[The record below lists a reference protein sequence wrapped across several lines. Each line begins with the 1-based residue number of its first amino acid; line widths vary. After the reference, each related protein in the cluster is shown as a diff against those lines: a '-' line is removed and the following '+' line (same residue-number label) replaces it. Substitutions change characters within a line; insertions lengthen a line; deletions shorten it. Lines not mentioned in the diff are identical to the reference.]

1 MSKLI
6 VVANRLPI
14 SVKTE
19 GNELEFSPSSGGLAT
34 AMSSLNRPHEWFGWP
49 GVAREDLSE
58 EQAVQLKQR
67 LGRERCHGVLLSRQE
82 VDDFYFGFSNQ
93 TIWPLF
99 HYFPLYTT
107 YRDEFWDAYRHV
119 NRLYF
124 EAVAQVAEPEDVVW
138 VHDYQLML
146 LPRML
151 RAALPEAAI
160 GFFLHIPFP
169 SFELFRLLPWR
180 RELLEGLLGADL
192 VGFHTYDYVRHFF
205 NSASR
210 LLGAEQ
216 ALGELTVHNRVLKA
230 DAFPLGIDYDK
241 YHDAPLSPAVQ
252 QEIRE
257 FQERLGGR
265 RMILSVDRLDYT
277 KGILE
282 RLEAFDRFLHDYP
295 QYREQVSLVMVT
307 VPSRPGVGDYQALKE
322 QLDGLVGKI
331 NGAHGTIGWT
341 PVQYLFTSV
350 RFEELVALYHLADV
364 ALVTPLRDGMN
375 LVAKEFIA
383 AKRDRPGML
392 VLSEMAGAASE
403 LGEALVVNANDTVA
417 VSQAIR
423 TALEMPPEQQ
433 QARNRS
439 MQQRLR
445 RYNLFRWADDFLES
459 LEAIKSTQKTLA
471 RRRLSAVLRD
481 ELLADYRQAR
491 RRLFFLDYDGTL
503 RGFVET
509 PSQAQPD
516 PELLE
521 LLGALAGKAGNEI
534 VIISGRDRNTLE
546 TWLGD
551 LPVSLIGEH
560 GAWIR
565 ERGGDWRLIEPL
577 KNDWKESIRPILKLY
592 ADRTPGAQVE
602 EKDYSLVWHC
612 RRANR
617 DMAHVR
623 MHELKDAI
631 SQLVANIGLGVYEG
645 NKILEVKHLGV
656 NKGRAAAIWAEKDD
670 WNFILAAGDDFTDE
684 DMFAAVPAHARTF
697 KVGYQLSQAMF
708 HLDSVDEVRK
718 LLRQFVEQG

>member
-1 MSKLI
+1 MGKLI

-19 GNELEFSPSSGGLAT
+19 GEEFEFIPSSGGLAT
-34 AMSSLNRPHEWFGWP
+34 AMSSLNRPHEWIGWP
-49 GVAREDLSE
+49 GIAREDLSE
-58 EQAVQLKQR
+58 EQTVQLDER
-67 LGRERCHGVLLSRQE
+67 LRGEGCHGVMLSRQE
-82 VDDFYFGFSNQ
+82 VEDFYFGFSNQ

-124 EAVAQVAEPEDVVW
+124 EKVVQLAEPDDVVW

-151 RAALPEAAI
+151 RAALPEVAI

-180 RELLEGLLGADL
+180 LELLDGLLGADL

-205 NSASR
+205 SAASR

-216 ALGELTVHNRVLKA
+216 VLGELNAHDRVVKV

-252 QEIRE
+252 QELQK
-257 FQERLGGR
+257 FQDRLRGR
-265 RMILSVDRLDYT
+265 RVILSVERLDYT

-282 RLEAFDRFLHDYP
+282 RLEAFDRFLSEYP
-295 QYREQVSLVMVT
+295 QYHEQVSLVMVT
-307 VPSRPGVGDYQALKE
+307 VPSRPGVGDYQVLKE

-350 RFEELVALYHLADV
+350 RFEELAALYHLADV

-383 AKRDRPGML
+383 AKRDRPGTL

-403 LGEALVVNANDTVA
+403 LGEALVVNANDTKAIV
-417 VSQAIR
+417 QAIR
-423 TALEMPPEQQ
+423 AALEMPAEQQ

-445 RYNLFRWADDFLES
+445 RYNVFRWADDFLES
-459 LEAIKSTQKTLA
+459 VEAIKSTQKTLA
-471 RRRLSAVLRD
+471 RRRLSASLRD
-481 ELLADYRQAR
+481 DLMAEYRQAR

-503 RGFVET
+503 RGFVES
-509 PSQAQPD
+509 PARAQPE

-521 LLGALAGKAGNEI
+521 LLAALAGKPGNEI
-534 VIISGRDRNTLE
+534 VIISGRDRETLE
-546 TWLGD
+546 AWLGD

-565 ERGGDWRLIEPL
+565 ERGGGWQLIEPL

-617 DMAHVR
+617 EMAYVR

-631 SQLVANIGLGVYEG
+631 SRLVANIGVGVYEG
-645 NKILEVKHLGV
+645 NKVLEVKHQGV
-656 NKGRAAAIWAEKDD
+656 NKGRAAALWAEKDD
-670 WNFILAAGDDFTDE
+670 WDFILAAGDDFTDE
-684 DMFAAVPAHARTF
+684 DMFAALPARARTF
-697 KVGYQLSQAMF
+697 KVGYQPSQAMF
-708 HLDSVDEVRK
+708 HLDSVDEVRR